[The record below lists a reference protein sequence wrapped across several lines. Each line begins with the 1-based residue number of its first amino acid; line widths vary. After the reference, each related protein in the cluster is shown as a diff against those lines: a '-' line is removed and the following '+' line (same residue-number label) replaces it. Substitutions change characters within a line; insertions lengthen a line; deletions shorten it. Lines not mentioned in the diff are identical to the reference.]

1 MSSER
6 PLLITMGDPAGIGP
20 EIIVKAFAAR
30 DLPGTVV
37 VGDAGVLQTAAT
49 RLAQQGHPA
58 VEVVS
63 APSLEEAVRLSPA
76 AKPMKKPVS
85 YTVAKGQPEK
95 RMVVWQAMPPL
106 PEIPMGQVSALA
118 GQASVVAVERAAEA
132 ALAGLAQGLVT
143 APIHK
148 QAWHA
153 AGVKFPGHT
162 ELLQSLS
169 ASHLG
174 CALADVPVR
183 MMLASPRLR
192 VVLATI
198 HLALKDAIQA
208 IEPDLL
214 LQTLRIAHADLS
226 RELGRAPR
234 LAVAGLNPH
243 AGEGGQ
249 MGREE
254 IDIIAPAIKVSQAEG
269 LQVSGPLPSD
279 TVFLQAL
286 DPDQHPDR
294 FDAVVV
300 MYHDQGLIPI
310 KLLNF
315 DEGVNVTLG
324 LPLRR
329 SSPDH
334 GTAFDIAGTG
344 LARPDSL
351 LAAIAHLALAQS
363 DTILGL
369 TRS

>member
-1 MSSER
+1 MSSVR

-30 DLPGTVV
+30 DLVGTVV
-37 VGDAGVLQTAAT
+37 VGDAGVLQSAAT
-49 RLAQQGHPA
+49 RLAQHGHPA
-58 VEVVS
+58 VAVVS
-63 APSLEEAVRLSPA
+63 APSLEEAVRLNHMPSKA
-76 AKPMKKPVS
+76 AQVHN
-85 YTVAKGQPEK
+85 EK
-95 RMVVWQAMPPL
+95 RMVVWQVMPPL
-106 PEIPMGQVSALA
+106 PEIPMGQVSAVA

-132 ALAGLAQGLVT
+132 ALAGLAEGLVT

-148 QAWHA
+148 QAWRA
-153 AGVKFPGHT
+153 AGVMFPGHT

-169 ASHLG
+169 ARHLG
-174 CALADVPVR
+174 CEVADVPVR

-192 VVLATI
+192 VVLTTI

-208 IEPDLL
+208 LTPDLL

-254 IDIIAPAIKVSQAEG
+254 IDIIAPAIKVAKTEG

-286 DPDQHPDR
+286 DPGQHPDR

-351 LAAIAHLALAQS
+351 LAAISHLALAQS
-363 DTILGL
+363 DTIPGL